1 MRRRSSIS
9 WNVFRTRNIHLIF
22 GFKRGSFSVNKF
34 LPSTYS
40 TVIFCLPKRNS
51 LLTRPKSESYV
62 SFFYIQIVGADLG
75 VGRGGRPPPPLVRD
89 FFFFR
94 KQRLSDGTSCFVTLD
109 IFSLINIT
117 NKKIYRTLFES
128 TTLIN
133 KLQTDKL
140 KDATGVALVT
150 SATVERSNS
159 SLCFV
164 KSGLF

>member
-1 MRRRSSIS
+1 VSRKAKRG
-9 WNVFRTRNIHLIF
+9 NF
-22 GFKRGSFSVNKF
+22 GF
-34 LPSTYS
+34 
-40 TVIFCLPKRNS
+40 
-51 LLTRPKSESYV
+51 
-62 SFFYIQIVGADLG
+62 FFFFKKGG
-75 VGRGGRPPPPLVRD
+75 GGFGGGRGGPPPPPPFSPG